1 MVTMDTA
8 QKKETVFMVRIIK
21 CIFMKPFLLWSVAL
35 LIGATSCTDQIIQNE
50 KKPFGPVELT
60 FSASNGEMSPGTTT
74 RTLVREGLKTYW
86 VANDRISLIDGANV
100 NNPFITKDGGVVTN
114 FKGKVTQPSP
124 DWYCALY
131 PYNSKAQ
138 FDENTFIFTTTLYTH
153 QYAEPGSYA
162 SGMNLAVARS
172 ANDDAQDLGF
182 YNAAA
187 YLRVI
192 ISPEYEGDD
201 ISSMRL
207 NGNNGELLAGDV
219 TIPATYEDEVVARV
233 IDNENASE
241 TIYLDQARQGQT
253 CIKGK
258 SYYFVL
264 APTNMTEGFT
274 LTLVN
279 EEGKTAAIRKAGP
292 VDFSRNVVNTITIT
306 EATFDGEE
314 CGTVTSDGL
323 FTVTSLDC
331 LYEWAELVSSGQ
343 YDLGCYITTDI
354 DFENDI
360 RTWPQLGTNEHP
372 FTGRIIG
379 NGKTITNFKS
389 TGDAQFTGFVA
400 VMGAGGSVEN
410 LSFDSP
416 SVTSSYQGDLGNV
429 DDDGYLGTIVGRL
442 NYEDKF
448 NYTDASIRNCRV
460 MNPSLSGGEN
470 VGGIVGRS
478 YGRNDAVNNCTVVG
492 GTITG
497 HMFVGGIVGN
507 TEGIIENCHVKDGT
521 SLLAHSVRSEIRIGG
536 IVGTNNSGQIVACTA
551 NVTVSGDTGS
561 DNQLD
566 PRYVGG
572 IAGANNGTI
581 VACAASGKVEG
592 SYGGAI
598 AGESY
603 GDIYACYANRM
614 EAAAIVYR
622 IKKNMNNAVDVTK
635 PTFKACYGT
644 GDSSKPFFG
653 IDEENGNR
661 EDCEVVSDLQLV
673 MSTMNSTIEEVAR
686 ASEFEYGA
694 PYKYVANTEDDSSVF
709 PFKAVLPQE

>member
-1 MVTMDTA
+1 MVTMDTS
-8 QKKETVFMVRIIK
+8 QKMEIIFMVRIIK
-21 CIFMKPFLLWSVAL
+21 CIFMKLFLLSVVL
-35 LIGATSCTDQIIQNE
+35 LIGSTSCTDQIVQNE
-50 KKPFGPVELT
+50 EKPSGPVELT
-60 FSASNGEMSPGTTT
+60 FSASNREMISGPTT
-74 RTLVREGLKTYW
+74 RTLVREGLKTLW

-114 FKGKVTQPSP
+114 FKGKITQSSP

-131 PYNSKAQ
+131 PYNSNAQ
-138 FDENTFIFTTTLYTH
+138 FNENTFIFTTSLYTH

-182 YNAAA
+182 YNAAS

-192 ISPEYEGDD
+192 ISPEYRGDD

-207 NGNNGELLAGDV
+207 SGNNGELLAGDV
-219 TIPATYEDEVVARV
+219 TIPATYEDEIVAKV
-233 IDNENASE
+233 IENENASE

-264 APTNMTEGFT
+264 APTNMSEGFT

-279 EEGKTAAIRKAGP
+279 EKGGTAAIRESGP

-306 EATFDGEE
+306 EATFNGEE
-314 CGTVTSDGL
+314 CGTLTSDGL

-331 LYEWAELVSSGQ
+331 LYEWAERVSYGE
-343 YDLGCYITTDI
+343 YNLGCYITSDI
-354 DFENDI
+354 DFENDT
-360 RTWPQLGTNEHP
+360 RTWPQIGTNEHP

-379 NGKTITNFKS
+379 NGKTISNFKS
-389 TGDAQFTGFVA
+389 TGDARFTGFVA

-416 SVTSSYQGDLGNV
+416 SVTSTYQGDLGNV

-442 NYEDKF
+442 NNEDKF

-460 MNPSLSGGEN
+460 TNPSLSGGEN

-478 YGRNDAVNNCTVVG
+478 YGRNDAVNNCTVAG

-521 SLLAHSVRSEIRIGG
+521 SLSAHSVRSEIRIGG

-551 NVTVSGDTGS
+551 NVIVSGDTGS
-561 DNQLD
+561 NLD

-581 VACAASGKVEG
+581 VACATSGKVEG
-592 SYGGAI
+592 AYGGAL

-603 GDIYACYANRM
+603 GDIYACYAYRM

-635 PTFKACYGT
+635 PTFKDCYGA
-644 GDSSKPFFG
+644 GDLSNPFFG

-661 EDCEVVSDLQLV
+661 VNCEMVSDLQSV
-673 MSTMNSTIEEVAR
+673 VSAMNSTIKEVAK

-709 PFKAVLPQE
+709 PFKAVLP